1 MKSAKTL
8 DMTRGSIMKLIL
20 LFALPMCIGNVLQ
33 QLYNTIDTLVVGNFC
48 GSIALAAVGTSA
60 QPVELLLCIFV
71 GIGTGVSILVSQYT
85 GRGDAKGI
93 NELVSTATAFLYIC
107 SIPLSILGVFIVP
120 PVLKFM
126 QVPADTWDY
135 AVSYTRI
142 IFLGTLGNMGY
153 NMNAGILRGL
163 GDSKASLLFL
173 FISCLVNV
181 VLDLLFVAG
190 LGMDVNGVAVAT
202 IIAMFSS
209 WLLSIVYIKKKYPEL
224 DFHVIPHT
232 VNQRMLVSIIRIGLP
247 LGLNNSI
254 YTVGH
259 IAMQSLINAQG
270 SAFMAACS
278 VASKLTGI
286 ANVAI
291 NALSAAATTFAGQ
304 NIGAKQYNRLKTG
317 SLRIPF
323 FSGLITCIGGILVT
337 IFGRQLLGIFTSDPA
352 VLKMAMLYLYIVM
365 PFTWPYAIFNSI
377 IYFVNGL
384 GEVKYPTIVNILTLW
399 AVRIP
404 CAYLI
409 AHFINGQYVT
419 AALPISFFFGMTA
432 MLLYFFSKRWK
443 EILRLAAEQEIKA
456 TDAPSM

>member
-8 DMTRGSIMKLIL
+8 DMTRGPIMKLIL

-48 GSIALAAVGTSA
+48 GPIALAAVGTSA

-85 GRGDAKGI
+85 GRGDAKGVI
-93 NELVSTATAFLYIC
+93 ELVATATAFLYIC

-173 FISCLVNV
+173 VISCLINI
-181 VLDLLFVAG
+181 VLDVLFVAG
-190 LGMDVNGVAVAT
+190 FGLDVNSVALAT
-202 IIAMFSS
+202 IIAMFAS

-224 DFHVIPHT
+224 DFHMIPRKINPS
-232 VNQRMLVSIIRIGLP
+232 VLLSIIRIGLP

-278 VASKLTGI
+278 VGSKLTGI
-286 ANVAI
+286 AHVAI

-304 NIGAKQYNRLKTG
+304 NIGAEQYTRLKKG
-317 SLRIPF
+317 SLRIPL
-323 FSGLITCIGGILVT
+323 FSGMITFIGGIIVT
-337 IFGRQLLGIFTSDPA
+337 LLGRPLLGIFTNDSA
-352 VLKMAMLYLYIVM
+352 VLELAMIYLYIVL

-409 AHFINGQYVT
+409 AHFIGGQYIN
-419 AALPISFFFGMTA
+419 AALPVSFVFGMIA
-432 MLLYFFSKRWK
+432 MLLYFFSKRWRR
-443 EILRLAAEQEIKA
+443 ILKLASQQEAENISA
-456 TDAPSM
+456 HH

>member
-8 DMTRGSIMKLIL
+8 DMTKGPIMKFII

-33 QLYNTIDTLVVGNFC
+33 QLYNTVDTLVVGNFC

-71 GIGTGVSILVSQYT
+71 GIGTGVSILVSQFT
-85 GRGDAKGI
+85 GRGDKEGI
-93 NELVSTATAFLYIC
+93 QKLVSTATVFLYIC
-107 SIPLSILGVFIVP
+107 AIPLSILGLFIAP
-120 PVLKFM
+120 LVLKFM

-153 NMNAGILRGL
+153 NMNAGILRGI

-173 FISCLVNV
+173 VISCLINI
-181 VLDLLFVAG
+181 VLDVIFVAG
-190 LGMDVNGVAVAT
+190 FGLDVNSVALAT
-202 IIAMFSS
+202 IIAMFAS

-224 DFHVIPHT
+224 DFHMLPRT
-232 VNQRMLVSIIRIGLP
+232 FDKKFLVSIISIGLP

-254 YTVGH
+254 YCVGH

-278 VASKLTGI
+278 IASKLNGI
-286 ANVAI
+286 AHIAI
-291 NALSAAATTFAGQ
+291 NSLSAAATTFAGQ
-304 NIGAKQYNRLKTG
+304 NIGAEQYIRLKKG

-323 FSGLITCIGGILVT
+323 FSGIITLAGGIIVT
-337 IFGRQLLGIFTSDPA
+337 AFGRPLLGIFTNDPA
-352 VLKMAMLYLYIVM
+352 VLELAMIYLYIVL
-365 PFTWPYAIFNSI
+365 PFTWPYAIFNTI

-409 AHFINGQYVT
+409 AHFIGGQYIN
-419 AALPISFFFGMTA
+419 AALPVSFVFGMIA
-432 MLLYFFSKRWK
+432 MLLYFFSKRWRN
-443 EILRLAAEQEIKA
+443 ILKLASQQEA
-456 TDAPSM
+456 